1 MTPERRAAET
11 ADSQW
16 EQAQKWTDEHCAEI
30 RGRIA
35 EADAAK
41 LRKRAERQRRREA
54 GYKRVE
60 CWLSPAA
67 MEAVEIVQ
75 GLSERQKADIIES
88 AVLEYG
94 KAYALA
100 YAQELNQ

>member
-1 MTPERRAAET
+1 MTDT
-11 ADSQW
+11 
-16 EQAQKWTDEHCAEI
+16 
-30 RGRIA
+30 
-35 EADAAK
+35 

-67 MEAVEIVQ
+67 MEAVEMIQ
-75 GLSERQKADIIES
+75 KLTERQKADIIEA
-88 AVLEYG
+88 AVLDF
-94 KAYALA
+94 ARHNALA